1 MGINLNLLNR
11 VSERGFAP
19 LQKNTSPSP
28 LKERGI
34 KGVRLIGKNIEQ
46 ITEEDLQALIDNSV
60 LDGKRKYTFNTVSR
74 SIIDE

>member
-1 MGINLNLLNR
+1 M
-11 VSERGFAP
+11 
-19 LQKNTSPSP
+19 
-28 LKERGI
+28 
-34 KGVRLIGKNIEQ
+34 IGKNLEQ